1 MLFVF
6 RVVSRLQG
14 DSLSDTRSE
23 EERRPHISEQA
34 VPDIS
39 CKFHNTAQIQSSYYS
54 FFLSFFFFYIS
65 VVSRSPLCCP
75 PPPCLCVSSGAAPL
89 PGVDTVAGRLQECE
103 ALSQVSA
110 SVSVLPNIHHQTI
123 KITLQPSITM
133 SLSPPQRLLSREW
146 MKNHLEP
153 LVNRTGPKL
162 NWSIFMWAIQLTQ
175 QSNKW

>member
-1 MLFVF
+1 MLFVL

-23 EERRPHISEQA
+23 EEHRPHISEQA

-54 FFLSFFFFYIS
+54 FFFLFFYIS
-65 VVSRSPLCCP
+65 VVSRSPLCCSSP
-75 PPPCLCVSSGAAPL
+75 PPPPFVCVSSGAAPL

-133 SLSPPQRLLSREW
+133 SLSSPQPLLSRE
-146 MKNHLEP
+146 
-153 LVNRTGPKL
+153 
-162 NWSIFMWAIQLTQ
+162 
-175 QSNKW
+175 

>member
-1 MLFVF
+1 MCTVMLFVL

-23 EERRPHISEQA
+23 EEHRPHISEQA

-39 CKFHNTAQIQSSYYS
+39 CKFHNTAQIQSSYS
-54 FFLSFFFFYIS
+54 SSSFFFFLTFLWS
-65 VVSRSPLCCP
+65 HALCVVLP
-75 PPPCLCVSSGAAPL
+75 PHPFVCVSSGAAPL
-89 PGVDTVAGRLQECE
+89 PGVDIVAGRLQECE

-133 SLSPPQRLLSREW
+133 SLSPPQPPLSQE
-146 MKNHLEP
+146 
-153 LVNRTGPKL
+153 
-162 NWSIFMWAIQLTQ
+162 
-175 QSNKW
+175 

>member
-54 FFLSFFFFYIS
+54 FFLSFFFFLHFCGLTLSS
-65 VVSRSPLCCP
+65 V
-75 PPPCLCVSSGAAPL
+75 
-89 PGVDTVAGRLQECE
+89 
-103 ALSQVSA
+103 
-110 SVSVLPNIHHQTI
+110 
-123 KITLQPSITM
+123 
-133 SLSPPQRLLSREW
+133 LSPP
-146 MKNHLEP
+146 P
-153 LVNRTGPKL
+153 LFVCVVWSSSIAWGGHSGGAVAGMRGLVSSVSLCKCPPKHPSP
-162 NWSIFMWAIQLTQ
+162 N
-175 QSNKW
+175 N